1 MFKLLKYLKKY
12 WYFALLAPIFMIAE
26 VTMDMLVTNK
36 MGTMI
41 DIVNS
46 YGPTSD
52 NNQFLNTIVSNGIIM
67 LALVLIGVVSGILSG
82 VFANLASQKFAN
94 DLRKGLFSK
103 IMHLSFQQSDD
114 FSTASL
120 VTRVTNDVTAVQTM
134 IAMAIRMFIRSLS
147 MFILGIVFTLQ
158 ISKQFMIILAVVL
171 PLEILIM
178 VFFMIK
184 AFPMFS
190 IVQSKLDK
198 VNSVVHENLTGA
210 RVVKAFSKEDYEYN
224 RFVEANDTL
233 TSITLKV
240 NKLMAIIMPL
250 FMLIVY
256 AGMIAIYYIGA
267 NSQFDAML
275 YLENF
280 ATSIDPKISVGEMEK
295 ATTYIMM
302 IMSSLLMI
310 GMTFANMA
318 RAAASGK
325 RINEVLETP
334 DIICDGNLDVT
345 TLKETGTIEF
355 KNVDFAYPNASA
367 SVLENINLKIEKG
380 ETVAIVG
387 ATGSGK
393 TTLVNLI
400 TRFYDVTK
408 GEILVDGENIKNY
421 KLVDLRNKIAIVL
434 QKAELFAGTIK
445 ENIKWGNPNAT
456 DEEVEWAANI
466 AQAIEFIDS
475 KEKKFD
481 EYVEEKGTSL
491 SGGQRQR
498 LSIARAIV
506 KKPEIL
512 IFDDSTSAL
521 DLVTEA
527 KLYKAM
533 RDNIAD
539 TTKIVVAQRIATAKN
554 ADKIVVLDGGT
565 IIAYDTHEN
574 LLANCEIYQDIYNS
588 QLKREGDI
596 NG

>member
-46 YGPTSD
+46 YGPTSN

-158 ISKQFMIILAVVL
+158 ISKQFMIILAVAL

-190 IVQSKLDK
+190 IVQTKLDK

-302 IMSSLLMI
+302 IMSTLLMI

>member
-46 YGPTSD
+46 YGPTSN

-158 ISKQFMIILAVVL
+158 ISKQFMIILAVAL

-190 IVQSKLDK
+190 IVQTKLDK

-275 YLENF
+275 YLESF

-345 TLKETGTIEF
+345 TLKETGTLEF

-400 TRFYDVTK
+400 TRFYDVTN

>member
-46 YGPTSD
+46 YGPTSN

-94 DLRKGLFSK
+94 DLRKDLFSK

-158 ISKQFMIILAVVL
+158 ISKQFMIILAVAL

-190 IVQSKLDK
+190 IVQTKLDK

>member
-46 YGPTSD
+46 YGPTSN

-94 DLRKGLFSK
+94 DLRKDLFSK

-158 ISKQFMIILAVVL
+158 ISKQFMIILAVAL

-190 IVQSKLDK
+190 IVQTKLDK

-302 IMSSLLMI
+302 IMSSLLTI

>member
-46 YGPTSD
+46 YGPTSN

-158 ISKQFMIILAVVL
+158 ISKQFMIILAVAL

-190 IVQSKLDK
+190 IVQTKLDK

-233 TSITLKV
+233 TNITLKV

-302 IMSSLLMI
+302 IMNSLLMI

-334 DIICDGNLDVT
+334 DIICDGNLDVK

>member
-46 YGPTSD
+46 YGPTSN

-94 DLRKGLFSK
+94 DLRKDLFSK

-134 IAMAIRMFIRSLS
+134 IAMAIRMFIRLLS

-158 ISKQFMIILAVVL
+158 ISKQFMIILAVAL

-190 IVQSKLDK
+190 IVQTKLDK

>member
-134 IAMAIRMFIRSLS
+134 IGMAIRMFIRSLS

-158 ISKQFMIILAVVL
+158 ISKQFMIILAVAL

-190 IVQSKLDK
+190 IVQTKLDK

-210 RVVKAFSKEDYEYN
+210 RVIKAFSKEDYEYN

-334 DIICDGNLDVT
+334 DIICDGNLDVK

>member
-46 YGPTSD
+46 YGPTSN

-94 DLRKGLFSK
+94 VLRKDLFSK

-158 ISKQFMIILAVVL
+158 ISKQFMIILAVAL

-190 IVQSKLDK
+190 IVQTKLDK

-334 DIICDGNLDVT
+334 DIICDGNLDVK

>member
-46 YGPTSD
+46 YGPTSN

-158 ISKQFMIILAVVL
+158 ISKQFMIILAVAL

-190 IVQSKLDK
+190 IVQTKLDK
-198 VNSVVHENLTGA
+198 VNYVVHENLTGA

>member
-46 YGPTSD
+46 YGPTSN

-158 ISKQFMIILAVVL
+158 ISKQFMIILAVAL

-190 IVQSKLDK
+190 IVQTKLDK

-233 TSITLKV
+233 TNITLKV

-334 DIICDGNLDVT
+334 DIICDGNLYVT

-533 RDNIAD
+533 RDNIAN

>member
-46 YGPTSD
+46 YGPTSN

-94 DLRKGLFSK
+94 DLRKDLFSK

-158 ISKQFMIILAVVL
+158 ISKQFMIILAVAL

-178 VFFMIK
+178 IFFMIK

-190 IVQSKLDK
+190 IVQTKLDK

-280 ATSIDPKISVGEMEK
+280 ATSIDPKISVGDMEK

>member
-46 YGPTSD
+46 YGPTSN

-94 DLRKGLFSK
+94 DLRKDLFSK

-158 ISKQFMIILAVVL
+158 ISKQFMIILAVAL

-190 IVQSKLDK
+190 IVQTKLDK

-334 DIICDGNLDVT
+334 DIICDGNLVVT

>member
-46 YGPTSD
+46 YGPTSN

-94 DLRKGLFSK
+94 DLRKDLFSK

-158 ISKQFMIILAVVL
+158 ISKQFMIILAVAL

-190 IVQSKLDK
+190 IVQTKLDK

-240 NKLMAIIMPL
+240 NKLTAIIMPL

>member
-46 YGPTSD
+46 YGPTSN

-94 DLRKGLFSK
+94 DLRKDLFSK

-158 ISKQFMIILAVVL
+158 ISKQFMIILAVAL

-190 IVQSKLDK
+190 IVQTKLDK

-250 FMLIVY
+250 FMLILY

-334 DIICDGNLDVT
+334 DIICDGNLDVK

>member
-46 YGPTSD
+46 YGPTSN

-158 ISKQFMIILAVVL
+158 ISKQFMIILAVAL

-190 IVQSKLDK
+190 IVQTKLDK

-233 TSITLKV
+233 TNITLKV

-445 ENIKWGNPNAT
+445 ENIKCGNPNAT

-533 RDNIAD
+533 RDNIAN

>member
-26 VTMDMLVTNK
+26 ATMDMLVTNK

-46 YGPTSD
+46 YGPTSN

-94 DLRKGLFSK
+94 DLRKDLFSK

-158 ISKQFMIILAVVL
+158 ISKQFMIILAVAL

-190 IVQSKLDK
+190 IVQTKLDK

-275 YLENF
+275 YLESF

>member
-46 YGPTSD
+46 YGPTSN

-158 ISKQFMIILAVVL
+158 ISKQFMIILAVAL

-190 IVQSKLDK
+190 IVQTKLDK

-367 SVLENINLKIEKG
+367 SVLQNINLKIEKG

>member
-46 YGPTSD
+46 YGPTSN

-158 ISKQFMIILAVVL
+158 ISKQFMIILAVAL

-184 AFPMFS
+184 AFPMFL
-190 IVQSKLDK
+190 IVQTKLDK

>member
-46 YGPTSD
+46 YGPTSN

-94 DLRKGLFSK
+94 DLRKDLFSK

-158 ISKQFMIILAVVL
+158 ISKQFMIILAVAL

-190 IVQSKLDK
+190 IVQTKLDK

-275 YLENF
+275 YLESF

-334 DIICDGNLDVT
+334 DIICDGNLDVK

-400 TRFYDVTK
+400 TRFYDVTN

>member
-46 YGPTSD
+46 YGPTSN

-158 ISKQFMIILAVVL
+158 ISKQFMIILAVAL

-190 IVQSKLDK
+190 IVQTKLDK

-233 TSITLKV
+233 TNITLKV

-334 DIICDGNLDVT
+334 DIICDGNLDVK

-533 RDNIAD
+533 RYNIAD

>member
-46 YGPTSD
+46 YGPTSN

-94 DLRKGLFSK
+94 DLRKDLFSK

-158 ISKQFMIILAVVL
+158 ISKQFMIILAVAL

-184 AFPMFS
+184 TFPMFS
-190 IVQSKLDK
+190 IVQTKLDK

-233 TSITLKV
+233 TNITLKV

-533 RDNIAD
+533 RDNIAN

>member
-94 DLRKGLFSK
+94 DLRKDLFSK

-158 ISKQFMIILAVVL
+158 ISKQFMIVLAVAL

-190 IVQSKLDK
+190 IVQTKLDK

-565 IIAYDTHEN
+565 IIAYDIHEN

>member
-46 YGPTSD
+46 YGPTSN

-158 ISKQFMIILAVVL
+158 ISKQFMIILAVAL

-190 IVQSKLDK
+190 IVQTKLDK

-233 TSITLKV
+233 TNITLKV

-302 IMSSLLMI
+302 IMNSLLMI

-456 DEEVEWAANI
+456 DEEVELAANI

>member
-94 DLRKGLFSK
+94 DLRKDLFSK

-158 ISKQFMIILAVVL
+158 ISKQFMIILAVAL

-190 IVQSKLDK
+190 IVQTKLDK

>member
-46 YGPTSD
+46 YGPTSN

-94 DLRKGLFSK
+94 DLRKDLFSK

-158 ISKQFMIILAVVL
+158 ISKQFMIILAVAL

-190 IVQSKLDK
+190 IVQTKLDK

-302 IMSSLLMI
+302 IMNSLLMI

-533 RDNIAD
+533 RDNIAN

>member
-52 NNQFLNTIVSNGIIM
+52 NNQFLSTIVNTGIIM

-94 DLRKGLFSK
+94 DLRKDLFSK

-158 ISKQFMIILAVVL
+158 ISKQFMIILAVAL

-190 IVQSKLDK
+190 IVQTKLDK

-210 RVVKAFSKEDYEYN
+210 RVVKAFSKEDYEYD

-318 RAAASGK
+318 RAVASGK

-400 TRFYDVTK
+400 TRFYDVTN

-475 KEKKFD
+475 KEKRFD

>member
-46 YGPTSD
+46 YGPTSN

-82 VFANLASQKFAN
+82 VFANLASQKFTN
-94 DLRKGLFSK
+94 DLRKDLFSK

-158 ISKQFMIILAVVL
+158 ISKQFMIILAVAL

-178 VFFMIK
+178 IFFMIK

-190 IVQSKLDK
+190 IVQTKLDK

-334 DIICDGNLDVT
+334 DIICDGNLDVK

>member
-103 IMHLSFQQSDD
+103 IMHLSFQQLDD

-158 ISKQFMIILAVVL
+158 ISKQFMIVLAVAL

-190 IVQSKLDK
+190 IVQTKLDK

-334 DIICDGNLDVT
+334 DIICDGNLDVK

>member
-46 YGPTSD
+46 YGPTSN

-94 DLRKGLFSK
+94 DLRKDLFSK

-134 IAMAIRMFIRSLS
+134 IATAIRMFIRSLS

-158 ISKQFMIILAVVL
+158 ISKQFMIILAVAL

-190 IVQSKLDK
+190 IVQTKLDK

-233 TSITLKV
+233 TNITLKV

-334 DIICDGNLDVT
+334 DIICDGNLDVK

>member
-36 MGTMI
+36 MGTTI

-46 YGPTSD
+46 YGPTSN

-94 DLRKGLFSK
+94 DLRKDLFSK

-158 ISKQFMIILAVVL
+158 ISKQFMIILAVAL

-190 IVQSKLDK
+190 IVQTKLDK

-250 FMLIVY
+250 FMLILY

-334 DIICDGNLDVT
+334 DIICDGNLDVK

>member
-46 YGPTSD
+46 YGPTSN

-94 DLRKGLFSK
+94 DLRKDLFSK

-158 ISKQFMIILAVVL
+158 ISKQFMIILAVAL

-190 IVQSKLDK
+190 IVQTKLDK

-233 TSITLKV
+233 TNITLKV

-310 GMTFANMA
+310 GMTFSNMA

-334 DIICDGNLDVT
+334 DIICDGNLDVK

>member
-46 YGPTSD
+46 YGPTSN

-158 ISKQFMIILAVVL
+158 ISKQFMIILAVAL

-190 IVQSKLDK
+190 IVQTKLDK

-355 KNVDFAYPNASA
+355 KNVDFAYPNESA

-565 IIAYDTHEN
+565 IIAYDIHEN

>member
-46 YGPTSD
+46 YGPTSN

-94 DLRKGLFSK
+94 DLRKDLFSK

-158 ISKQFMIILAVVL
+158 ISKQFMIILAVAL

-190 IVQSKLDK
+190 IVQTKLDK

-302 IMSSLLMI
+302 IMNSLLMI

-456 DEEVEWAANI
+456 DEEVELAANI

>member
-46 YGPTSD
+46 YGPTSN

-158 ISKQFMIILAVVL
+158 ISKQFMIILAVAL

-190 IVQSKLDK
+190 IVQTKLDK

-233 TSITLKV
+233 TNITLKV

-334 DIICDGNLDVT
+334 DIICDGNLDVK

>member
-46 YGPTSD
+46 YGPTSN

-94 DLRKGLFSK
+94 DLRKDLFSK

-158 ISKQFMIILAVVL
+158 ISKQFMIILAVAL

-190 IVQSKLDK
+190 IVQTKLDK

-400 TRFYDVTK
+400 TRFYDVTN

>member
-46 YGPTSD
+46 YGPTSN

-158 ISKQFMIILAVVL
+158 ISKQFMIILAVAL

-190 IVQSKLDK
+190 IVQTKLDK

-334 DIICDGNLDVT
+334 DIICDGNLDVK

>member
-158 ISKQFMIILAVVL
+158 ISKQFMIILAVAL

-190 IVQSKLDK
+190 IVQTKLDK

-512 IFDDSTSAL
+512 IFDDSTSGL